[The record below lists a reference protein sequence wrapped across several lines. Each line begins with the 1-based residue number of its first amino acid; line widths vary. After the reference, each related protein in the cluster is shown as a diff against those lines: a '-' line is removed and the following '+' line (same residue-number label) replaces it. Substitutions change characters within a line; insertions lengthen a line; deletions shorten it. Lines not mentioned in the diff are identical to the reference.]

1 MGNNHFVEFFFLR
14 RDVFG
19 ITWKDRRTMTKCQFL
34 CIWKACDATFIT
46 QSLCTIVLS
55 IDILLAA
62 YTSKFIETV
71 KVLVLCLMIC
81 GICCASHV
89 IGFVTWAGCLLEM
102 AWSNLLT
109 ISGVIDSICKNAC
122 HTTWSNFM
130 LVVNRMISSKR
141 WYGKYWCDA
150 SRSTANISTIDC
162 DHKYWKWSVF
172 ILTLSPSI
180 SYVSFSS
187 AIKSKLRQ
195 TVKKG
200 LQTQTQQQKHRD
212 QLENVWRKLHSLC
225 LPIHGTRAQEHKRPQ
240 PNTIKAKCQLSE

>member
-1 MGNNHFVEFFFLR
+1 MCLVLHEKTDVQWQNANFCAFEKPAMPHLSLNHYVH
-14 RDVFG
+14 
-19 ITWKDRRTMTKCQFL
+19 
-34 CIWKACDATFIT
+34 
-46 QSLCTIVLS
+46 IVLS

-122 HTTWSNFM
+122 HTTWSKFM

-212 QLENVWRKLHSLC
+212 QFENVWRKLHSLC
-225 LPIHGTRAQEHKRPQ
+225 LPIHGTRAQEASTKHNKGEMS
-240 PNTIKAKCQLSE
+240 IKWIVFIIVQSYQ